1 MTLNNQKAERQ
12 IYNHI
17 ISKYNTIEVKSGK
30 CRYNYRCQLNAV
42 NDAKKG
48 KHKKLAMCVCIDNE
62 GSCFIH
68 FVNYHKGKYIDNTL
82 GQWSKNQK
90 YYFIKW
96 IKDEDMWD
104 INHIFTRFREEL
116 RNSLSWWVKL
126 TSDFEA

>member
-1 MTLNNQKAERQ
+1 MTINNNKAERQ

-17 ISKYNTIEVKSGK
+17 VSKYNSINVKSGK
-30 CRYNYRCQLNAV
+30 CLYNYRCSYNGV
-42 NDAKKG
+42 HFAKKY
-48 KHKKLAMCVCIDNE
+48 KHKKLAMCICIDN

-68 FVNYHKGKYIDNTL
+68 FVNYKKRVYTDNTL
-82 GQWSKNQK
+82 GAWSSQYD

-116 RNSLSWWVKL
+116 RNNLSWWVKL